1 MLYVVEV
8 EQLHIG
14 LLFTVGLLQILLSD
28 TCNDR
33 REDIQI
39 KWATVCR
46 MEVIKGTFTS
56 TGHTNEVLESSI
68 FTSKRLE
75 KQQLA

>member
-1 MLYVVEV
+1 MVCCWGATAAYGTSVYCRASANITL
-8 EQLHIG
+8 I
-14 LLFTVGLLQILLSD
+14 D

-46 MEVIKGTFTS
+46 MEIIKGTFTCA
-56 TGHTNEVLESSI
+56 GHTSEALESST